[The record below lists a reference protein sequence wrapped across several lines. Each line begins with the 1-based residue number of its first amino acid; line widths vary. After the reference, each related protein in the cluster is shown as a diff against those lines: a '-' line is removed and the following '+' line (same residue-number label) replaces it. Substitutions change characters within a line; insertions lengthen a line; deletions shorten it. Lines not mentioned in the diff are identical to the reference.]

1 MTDSPKRWKKNWPL
15 GYKATD
21 LVFHRRQMATVLPFV
36 EELANF
42 VPRGEVPIGYLH
54 DATKRGLVWVPAEDL
69 ELLVTSDPC

>member
-1 MTDSPKRWKKNWPL
+1 
-15 GYKATD
+15 
-21 LVFHRRQMATVLPFV
+21 MATVLPFV